1 MQRVGV
7 YVDGFNLYYGGVSL
21 VGKRAVGWKWLDIRG
36 LARDLIDG
44 RPEANWAGSPIHR
57 IVYCTATI
65 DSRSN
70 ASGYAR
76 QQIFLKAI
84 QASRNV
90 DKIEYGN
97 FVSRVKNAPLATPDP
112 KTGRPIITNP
122 AWPVMIQDQTGAH
135 LPTSVFLVSHAYRE
149 EKGSDVNIASH
160 LLTDVLGNT
169 IDAAVLISND
179 SDLALPVREARLRV
193 PLGVVNPNRSFTA
206 GRLQGPPTAGV
217 GGHWWQQLVGADF
230 TSHQL
235 PDPVQS
241 PRGPAYQKPPGW

>member
-21 VGKRAVGWKWLDIRG
+21 LGKRAVGWKWLDIRG

-70 ASGYAR
+70 ASGYTR

-90 DKIEYGN
+90 DKIQYGS
-97 FVSRVKNAPLATPDP
+97 FVYSVKDAPRATPDA
-112 KTGRPIITNP
+112 KTARPTITNP
-122 AWPVMIQDQTGAH
+122 ASPVMIQDEAGAH
-135 LPTSVFLVSHAYRE
+135 
-149 EKGSDVNIASH
+149 
-160 LLTDVLGNT
+160 
-169 IDAAVLISND
+169 
-179 SDLALPVREARLRV
+179 
-193 PLGVVNPNRSFTA
+193 
-206 GRLQGPPTAGV
+206 
-217 GGHWWQQLVGADF
+217 
-230 TSHQL
+230 
-235 PDPVQS
+235 
-241 PRGPAYQKPPGW
+241 